1 MYLIRENIKEDKTS
15 EYIIDEKINGHL
27 IESFSV
33 TLSPHTCSC
42 HYFHESNNKLNHF
55 HINLVELWIKNGKH
69 CAAMYAKSKA
79 GKIVTLCPGF
89 IKVK

>member
-1 MYLIRENIKEDKTS
+1 MYLIHEQLREDNTP

-27 IESFSV
+27 IESFVV

-42 HYFHESNNKLNHF
+42 HYFAESNNKLNHF
-55 HINLVELWIKNGKH
+55 HINLVEHWIKKGKP
-69 CAAMYAKSKA
+69 CAAMYAKSKT
-79 GKIVTLCPGF
+79 GKIVTLCQGF

>member
-1 MYLIRENIKEDKTS
+1 MYLIRENIKEDNTS

-27 IESFSV
+27 IESFTV

-55 HINLVELWIKNGKH
+55 HINLVEHWIKNGKP
-69 CAAMYAKSKA
+69 CAAMYAKSRA